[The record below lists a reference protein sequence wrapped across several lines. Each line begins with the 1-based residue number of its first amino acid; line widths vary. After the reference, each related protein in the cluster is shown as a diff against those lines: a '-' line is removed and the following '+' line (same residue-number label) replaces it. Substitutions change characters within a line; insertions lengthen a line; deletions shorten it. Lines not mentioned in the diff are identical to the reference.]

1 MTSSAKRELCSAQAP
16 GSRKAQSADAEPAR
30 LQQHHG
36 MAPQGRGLGAFGV
49 WSTPPD
55 GKEAVRSDATGP
67 KPGRGQK
74 LLKVGKYLIS
84 AESRKVVAL
93 TLLLS
98 WSSVQRVS

>member
-1 MTSSAKRELCSAQAP
+1 MDQAAKDLPAAP
-16 GSRKAQSADAEPAR
+16 AFPLLGDDPEPAR

-49 WSTPPD
+49 WSTPPN